1 MGGLIIKVK
10 KPDLMDTIISVSK
23 KIEKS
28 GEFNVSED
36 NLRKIIQLC
45 EEYKYHKTNAND
57 IFSERVD
64 NILNQIME
72 EES

>member
-1 MGGLIIKVK
+1 MGPNTSKNCTKLIKTFK
-10 KPDLMDTIISVSK
+10 VSK
-23 KIEKS
+23 KIEKP

-64 NILNQIME
+64 NILNQILE